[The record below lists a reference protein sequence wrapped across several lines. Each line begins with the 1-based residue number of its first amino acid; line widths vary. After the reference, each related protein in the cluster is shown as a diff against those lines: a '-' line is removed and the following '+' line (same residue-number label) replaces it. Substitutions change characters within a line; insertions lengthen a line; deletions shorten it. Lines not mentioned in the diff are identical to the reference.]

1 MMKEFPVAVPLIR
14 IITPGIAEMICCLLE
29 KERSAFRVLTG
40 TDQRAYQWPPNP
52 GAELDAQRRLNHF
65 PEPIAAVGR

>member
-1 MMKEFPVAVPLIR
+1 
-14 IITPGIAEMICCLLE
+14 MICCLLE